1 MVHTRVMNSPTR
13 GRPKGSRSALKPS
26 AEARLL
32 KELRDGEGPVSLA
45 AVARKFV
52 ISRETVHS
60 YVAADPAIQEAIRR
74 RREEFGRGYVQGLRG
89 TPESRAEALGR
100 VAQAVAQAKLPPPTR
115 AQVLAALLPDIGGRM
130 YDPELDELTPE
141 EDAAKAALIGA
152 RVSAEIRASREAQK
166 RAPKHPLSP
175 EFQAMAD
182 RHEQEKRAFAEWLRQ
197 RHRHTN

>member
-1 MVHTRVMNSPTR
+1 MNSPAR

-60 YVAADPAIQEAIRR
+60 YVAADPTIQDAIRR
-74 RREEFGRGYVQGLRG
+74 RRKEFGRGYVQGLRG
-89 TPESRAEALGR
+89 TPESRVKALGR
-100 VAQAVAQAKLPPPTR
+100 VAQVVEQAKLPPPTR
-115 AQVLAALLPDIGGRM
+115 AQVLAALLPDIGERM

-141 EDAAKAALIGA
+141 EHDAKADQMQA
-152 RVSAEIRASREAQK
+152 RVYAEIRASREASE
-166 RAPKHPLSP
+166 RAPKDLLSP
-175 EFQAMAD
+175 EVEAMAE
-182 RHEQEKRAFAEWLRQ
+182 RHKQAKVAFGEWLRR
-197 RHRHTN
+197 RHRSK